1 MPRPPTL
8 ASSTRQ
14 GLWLSL
20 LGVAIFALDVRMVGI
35 GLAVMAVGFAGRKMP
50 VSTVR

>member
-14 GLWLSL
+14 DLWLSL
-20 LGVAIFALDVRMVGI
+20 QGVAIFALNVRMVGI
-35 GLAVMAVGFAGRKMP
+35 GLVVMAVVFAGRKMP
-50 VSTVR
+50 VSTAR